1 MSGTRGRGGQGG
13 TVPRDAV
20 RGQHRTHTIWGSN
33 LSRLTAPPHA
43 AFGSSLNLSLS
54 FLFCDVGELP
64 RVGFLQ
70 GRSGQHYAHKKALGD
85 VSAFQKLPGSSLAA
99 APADAWWRCGRSAK
113 PRALGFPR
121 CARDAPCHLPVEGSR
136 ASSASPAPPRKAK
149 TGFHP
154 RPGSVTDVTVGSLG
168 QPGLNWSPSLD
179 PPAASS
185 RGRGSVA
192 PACLP

>member
-1 MSGTRGRGGQGG
+1 MSGTGGRGTGWRCPQGLCEG
-13 TVPRDAV
+13 SAQD
-20 RGQHRTHTIWGSN
+20 THN
-33 LSRLTAPPHA
+33 LGLKSQPPHCPPHA

-168 QPGLNWSPSLD
+168 QPGLNWSPSPD